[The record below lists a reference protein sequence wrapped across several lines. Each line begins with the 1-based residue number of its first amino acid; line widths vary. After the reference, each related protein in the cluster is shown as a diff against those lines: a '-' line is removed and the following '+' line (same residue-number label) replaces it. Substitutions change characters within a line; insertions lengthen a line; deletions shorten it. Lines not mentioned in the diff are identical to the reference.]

1 MLEAMI
7 HGLVS
12 VSVIVAATVLAA
24 MQIIDSVAWAG
35 AVGAGI
41 AASGAVTV
49 MQGKV
54 ANGHINEE
62 LHTLT
67 EGAKDMKP

>member
-1 MLEAMI
+1 MLEALI

-12 VSVIVAATVLAA
+12 VAVIIAATVLAA
-24 MQIIDSVAWAG
+24 MQVIDSVAWAG

-62 LHTLT
+62 MQTLT
-67 EGAKDMKP
+67 DASREPKA